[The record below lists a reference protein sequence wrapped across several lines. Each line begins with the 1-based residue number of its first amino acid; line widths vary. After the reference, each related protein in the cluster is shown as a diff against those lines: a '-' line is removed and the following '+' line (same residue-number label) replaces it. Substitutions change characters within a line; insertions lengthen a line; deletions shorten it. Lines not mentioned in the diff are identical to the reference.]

1 MKDLSKE
8 QQKLVEDLV
17 HPEKDAFIEWYT
29 GEFNHDWQ
37 LVDLRNKPK
46 IAEETIKNIKQLKS
60 SGLTFDQIRQLIQEQ
75 ETKMWD
81 EINEEYWWIEKED
94 MFEEYKAMKEPDA
107 NYHKLGWTMRLV
119 DALEEIEKEEKFQE
133 CQRRQAEMDACI
145 QPRTPTYEYL
155 TVKQQREQY
164 AAIMPPRIR
173 ESHQIR
179 ALYTDYDER
188 NDS

>member
-1 MKDLSKE
+1 MRLFLF
-8 QQKLVEDLV
+8 KLL
-17 HPEKDAFIEWYT
+17 FRFT
-29 GEFNHDWQ
+29 
-37 LVDLRNKPK
+37 
-46 IAEETIKNIKQLKS
+46 
-60 SGLTFDQIRQLIQEQ
+60 
-75 ETKMWD
+75 
-81 EINEEYWWIEKED
+81 WWI
-94 MFEEYKAMKEPDA
+94 APDSLRV
-107 NYHKLGWTMRLV
+107 NRIFDLY
-119 DALEEIEKEEKFQE
+119 LEEIEKEEKFQE